1 MKHYY
6 PPQVEYIFME
16 RENVIRTSGDGDV
29 DMATLFGSIF
39 GSDNNDTGGGN

>member
-6 PPQVEYIFME
+6 SPQLKFIFIE

-29 DMATLFGSIF
+29 DMATLFGSYF
-39 GSDNNDTGGGN
+39 GSSNETGGGN